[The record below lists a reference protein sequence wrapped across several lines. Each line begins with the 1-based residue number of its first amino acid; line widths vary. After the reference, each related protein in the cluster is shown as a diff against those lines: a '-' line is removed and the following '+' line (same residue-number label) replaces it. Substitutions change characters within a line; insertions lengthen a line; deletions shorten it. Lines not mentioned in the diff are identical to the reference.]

1 MDKKIKARVDEGFFD
16 WLTGKKEDGQ
26 AKDKTKDKSQEM
38 TDSDLED
45 FYKTLQDFVAGNKS
59 VPVEKYGAMKYS
71 KMIENIQAALTFLGY
86 PLSKFGID
94 GFFGPETANAIKKFN
109 EATQKGQ
116 GI

>member
-1 MDKKIKARVDEGFFD
+1 MDKKYKSRVDEGFFD
-16 WLTGKKEDGQ
+16 WLTGKKEDGE
-26 AKDKTKDKSQEM
+26 AKGKGETGEM
-38 TDSDLED
+38 SDSDLED
-45 FYKTLQDFVAGNKS
+45 FYKTLQDFVAGGKS
-59 VPVEKYGAMKYS
+59 VPVEKFGSMKYS